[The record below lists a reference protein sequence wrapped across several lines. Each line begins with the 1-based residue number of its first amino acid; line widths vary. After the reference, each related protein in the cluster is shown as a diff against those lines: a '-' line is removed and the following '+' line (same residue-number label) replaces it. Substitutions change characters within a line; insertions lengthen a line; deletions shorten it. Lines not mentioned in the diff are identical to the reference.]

1 MCDLSSVLWVLGIL
15 AAIEALICLIFPKS
29 CLNWFKILS
38 KWKVRALRSVA
49 WLELLIAVILIIIA
63 LAQ

>member
-1 MCDLSSVLWVLGIL
+1 MLNVSTVLWVLGIL
-15 AAIEALICLIFPKS
+15 AALEALICLIFPKA
-29 CLNWFKILS
+29 CLNWFKVLS

-49 WLELLIAVILIIIA
+49 WLELLIALILIIIA